1 MSSNIPDLSGRTI
14 GEYEIVAR
22 VGVGGMGEVY
32 EGRHPLIGKRVA
44 VKVLLP
50 SLSNEQELVERFLAE
65 ARAVNEIR
73 HRGIVDIFSFGQL
86 PEGSRYFVMEF
97 LEGEAFDRIIKRRSP
112 LPMGETL
119 GWADEMLDA
128 LEAAHSAGIIHRD
141 IKPSNLFLV
150 NTGRGRPYVKLL
162 DFGIAKLGAIA
173 GEATPQT
180 RASVIL
186 GTPDYISPEQARG
199 KAISPQTDLYAL
211 GCVLFEMLTG
221 ERVFR
226 GENTLQTMWMHVEDK
241 PVVPSSIRPDIPPE
255 LDDIILW
262 ALEKESVNRP
272 PSAAEMRDRLLVIK
286 NQLAPTGQFTP
297 PPSTNSGAQRT
308 IAQTPA
314 PLSRNR
320 AAGGTP
326 APRSGSQAP
335 LKTPLP
341 AGSKSGGQS
350 SLSGRTR
357 AEPKHQPDVT
367 NPGVSPASIS
377 QNTRLSPLAAMT
389 GNAPLE
395 SPSLQ
400 ISVTHEDPPAELIAP
415 KSKLPL
421 VLAGTVGVLVLAV
434 IGYFAFSNKTP
445 EVEPQPDPTVKVDP
459 PQTDPVVKV
468 DPPKTDPVKVDPPK
482 TDPVVKVDPPK
493 TDPVVKVEP
502 PKNDPV
508 KPKNRAI
515 TNEQLVSRLKKIEGQ
530 LASKEAE
537 TGQKDNVLRQFIDQA
552 RKDIKAANSDGDRKE
567 IWSFLGDIEG
577 QLKR

>member
-1 MSSNIPDLSGRTI
+1 MASNIPDLSGRII

-50 SLSNEQELVERFLAE
+50 SLSNEQELVERFLSE

-97 LEGEAFDRIIKRRSP
+97 LEGEAFDKIIKKRSP
-112 LPMGETL
+112 LPMGEVL

-221 ERVFR
+221 ERVFK

-241 PVVPSSIRPDIPPE
+241 PAVPSSIRPDIPPE
-255 LDDIILW
+255 LDEVILW
-262 ALEKESVNRP
+262 ALQKDSANRP
-272 PSAAEMRDRLLVIK
+272 PSAAVFRDQLLAIK
-286 NQLAPTGQFTP
+286 QQLAPTGQFTP
-297 PPSTNSGAQRT
+297 PPSSISGGHRP
-308 IAQTPA
+308 IAQTP
-314 PLSRNR
+314 PPSGRNKVV
-320 AAGGTP
+320 GGTP
-326 APRSGSQAP
+326 APRSGAQAP
-335 LKTPLP
+335 LKTPSP
-341 AGSKSGGQS
+341 ASKSGGQA

-357 AEPKHQPDVT
+357 AAPQHEPEVT
-367 NPGVSPASIS
+367 APGVAP
-377 QNTRLSPLAAMT
+377 QHTRLSPLTAMT
-389 GNAPLE
+389 GASPLE

-400 ISVTHEDPPAELIAP
+400 LNVTEAPADEEPVAP
-415 KSKLPL
+415 KSKLPM
-421 VLAGTVGVLVLAV
+421 VLAATVGVLLLAV
-434 IGYFAFSNKTP
+434 VALFAFGDKP
-445 EVEPQPDPTVKVDP
+445 AELDPQVDP
-459 PQTDPVVKV
+459 VPRDPVVKV
-468 DPPKTDPVKVDPPK
+468 DPPRPDPLKVDPPK

-493 TDPVVKVEP
+493 TDPVVKVDP
-502 PKNDPV
+502 PKTDPV
-508 KPKNRAI
+508 KPEVVKPKARVI
-515 TNEQLVSRLKKIEGQ
+515 TTEQLAGRLRKIEGQ

-552 RKDIKAANSDGDRKE
+552 RKDIKAAKTDSERKE
-567 IWSFLGDIEG
+567 AWSFLGDIEA

>member
-1 MSSNIPDLSGRTI
+1 MGSSIPDLSGRTI

-50 SLSNEQELVERFLAE
+50 SLSNEAELVERFLAE

-97 LEGEAFDRIIKRRSP
+97 LEGEAFDKIIKKRSP
-112 LPMGETL
+112 LPMGEVL

-162 DFGIAKLGAIA
+162 DFGIAKLGAIN

-199 KAISPQTDLYAL
+199 KTISPQTDLYAL

-241 PVVPSSIRPDIPPE
+241 PAVPSSIRPDIPPE
-255 LDDIILW
+255 LDELILW
-262 ALEKESVNRP
+262 ALEKDSTHRP
-272 PSAAEMRDRLLVIK
+272 PSAADMRDRLLVIK
-286 NQLAPTGQFTP
+286 SQLAPTGQFTP
-297 PPSTNSGAQRT
+297 PPITSSGQRPL
-308 IAQTPA
+308 ALTP
-314 PLSRNR
+314 PPSGRNKVV
-320 AAGGTP
+320 GSTP
-326 APRSGSQAP
+326 APRSGSMP
-335 LKTPLP
+335 PV
-341 AGSKSGGQS
+341 GSRSGGQAPIS
-350 SLSGRTR
+350 TRT
-357 AEPKHQPDVT
+357 KLQPQT
-367 NPGVSPASIS
+367 PEAGSNE
-377 QNTRLSPLAAMT
+377 TRLHPLTAMT
-389 GNAPLE
+389 GVAPVQPVAAQAPE
-395 SPSLQ
+395 NF
-400 ISVTHEDPPAELIAP
+400 TDPEVPIVAP
-415 KSKLPL
+415 KSKLPM
-421 VLAGTVGVLVLAV
+421 VLAGVVGVLLLAV
-434 IGYFAFSNKTP
+434 VMFFVVGPSSQNEQPPVVDPPVK
-445 EVEPQPDPTVKVDP
+445 VEPPVVAKVDP
-459 PQTDPVVKV
+459 PPKVDPGPPKVDPEPLKVDPIAKV
-468 DPPKTDPVKVDPPK
+468 DPPKVDPPKVDPPR
-482 TDPVVKVDPPK
+482 PK
-493 TDPVVKVEP
+493 GRV
-502 PKNDPV
+502 
-508 KPKNRAI
+508 I
-515 TNEQLVSRLKKIEGQ
+515 TTEQLVSRLRKIEAQ
-530 LASKEAE
+530 LAAKEAE

-552 RKDIKAANSDGDRKE
+552 RKEIQKSTNDADRKAA
-567 IWSFLGDIEG
+567 WSFLGDIEG